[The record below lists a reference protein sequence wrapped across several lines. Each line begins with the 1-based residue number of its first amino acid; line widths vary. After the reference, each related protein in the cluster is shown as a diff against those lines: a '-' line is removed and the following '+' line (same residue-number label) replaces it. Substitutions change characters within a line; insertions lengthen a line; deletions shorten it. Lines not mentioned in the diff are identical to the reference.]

1 MPFCNSPAEKR
12 YLIRLFLTAVVYILA
27 TFVTMHVLYHG
38 RTGLPMGM
46 LLAAIPSI
54 PLVGMIGIV
63 ALYLKEEKDEFQ
75 RELYIQSLLW
85 GMGGTLAITSFWSFL
100 HVFTHVPPV
109 DGFHVFFLF
118 WVLMGLSTIPI
129 RLRYRGGRNE

>member
-1 MPFCNSPAEKR
+1 MPICNSPAEKR

-27 TFVTMHVLYHG
+27 TFVTTHVLYHG
-38 RTGLPMGM
+38 RTGLYMGM

-85 GMGGTLAITSFWSFL
+85 GMGVTLALTSFWSYL
-100 HVFTHVPPV
+100 HLFSHVPPV
-109 DGFHVFFLF
+109 DGFHVFIIF
-118 WVLMGLSTIPI
+118 WFVQGLSTIPI
-129 RLRYRGGRNE
+129 RRYYGGGSGE